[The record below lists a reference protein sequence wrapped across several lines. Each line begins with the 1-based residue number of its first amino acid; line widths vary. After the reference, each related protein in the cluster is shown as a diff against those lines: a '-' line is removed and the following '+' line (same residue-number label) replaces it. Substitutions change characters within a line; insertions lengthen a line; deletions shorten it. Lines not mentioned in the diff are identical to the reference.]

1 MMDSSLARIFRWALF
16 YFPQLM
22 KNTLHQDTK
31 ILLLEG
37 VSQNAVRALKDA
49 GYKNIEYLKTALS
62 AEDLAEKIK
71 DVQLLGIRSRSQLTP
86 EIFDA
91 AENLLAV
98 GCFCIG
104 TNQVDLDYAQ
114 SRGIPVFNA
123 PFANTR
129 SVAELTIASIIH
141 LMRGIP
147 QKNLAAHQG
156 RWLKSAA
163 NSYEVRGKKLG
174 IVGHGNIGSQ
184 LSVLGSALGMH
195 VYYYDIEKKLT
206 HGNARCVG
214 SLEELLSLADVISL
228 HVPETPETKNMINR
242 QTLQKMKP
250 GSYLVNY
257 ARGTIVDI
265 DALAESLESGH
276 LLGAALDVF
285 PEEPKSKEEEFI
297 SPLRG
302 VENVLISPH
311 VGGSTQEAQ
320 ENIGEEVVEKLVT
333 YLENGSTNSA
343 VNFPEIN
350 LPTQR
355 SVYRV
360 VNIHENIPG
369 TISQINQIYS
379 AAGVN
384 VLGQFLQTKESVGYV
399 GTDLENVKDI
409 KALHQA
415 IAEVPGSLKTRI
427 FHHA

>member
-1 MMDSSLARIFRWALF
+1 
-16 YFPQLM
+16 M

-37 VSQNAVRALKDA
+37 VSQNAVQALKDA
-49 GYKNIEYLKTALS
+49 GYQNIEYLKTALS
-62 AEDLAEKIK
+62 TAELVKKIK
-71 DVQLLGIRSRSQLTP
+71 DVHLLGIRSRSQLTP
-86 EIFDA
+86 EVFDA

-114 SRGIPVFNA
+114 SRGVPVFNA

-129 SVAELTIASIIH
+129 SVAELTIASIVH

-156 RWLKSAA
+156 RWLKSAE

-195 VYYYDIEKKLT
+195 VYYYDVENKLT
-206 HGNARCVG
+206 HGNARSTS
-214 SLEELLSLADVISL
+214 SLEELLSLSDVVSL
-228 HVPETPETKNMINR
+228 HVPETPETQNLINR
-242 QTLQKMKP
+242 QTLKKMKP
-250 GSYLVNY
+250 GSYLINY
-257 ARGTIVDI
+257 ARGTIVDV
-265 DALAESLESGH
+265 DALAEALKSGH

-285 PEEPKSKEEEFI
+285 PQEPKSKDEEFV

-302 VENVLISPH
+302 IENVLISPH

-320 ENIGEEVVEKLVT
+320 ENIGQEVAEKFVN

-343 VNFPEIN
+343 VNFPEIT
-350 LPTQR
+350 LPTQK
-355 SVYRV
+355 SAYRV
-360 VNIHENIPG
+360 VNIHENAPG

-379 AAGVN
+379 EAGVN
-384 VLGQFLQTKESVGYV
+384 VLGQFLQTKDTIGYV

-409 KALHQA
+409 EALRQS
-415 IAEVPGSLKTRI
+415 IERVPGSLKTRI
-427 FHHA
+427 FYQA